1 MSLTHVRDLYTS
13 TFLRQGSISLVRHRT
28 LDVSTTTANA
38 VVDFDWHH
46 LIAKLSTCISV
57 RCKDLGDICCTS
69 WGIAHF
75 VSNFVAMATK
85 VGRGGI
91 WFAAFYSP
99 IPKKNPVRCTDFVF
113 HTRRVISHFVQNSIV
128 VATSVSQ
135 GLIYMTYIKL
145 ADPENHTVEPKITQ
159 PELWQFKEFLNFPH
173 RCHSNFFNF

>member
-99 IPKKNPVRCTDFVF
+99 IPKKNPVRCTDFVLSYKTSYIPFCPKF
-113 HTRRVISHFVQNSIV
+113 HCGGNKCESGIN
-128 VATSVSQ
+128 
-135 GLIYMTYIKL
+135 IY
-145 ADPENHTVEPKITQ
+145 DVH
-159 PELWQFKEFLNFPH
+159 
-173 RCHSNFFNF
+173 